1 MSDDFSQYESMRDAG
16 SSPEEVYRA
25 ATRDGLDSITRIR
38 LIRAVYSLSLRQAKE
53 VWVRA
58 EDIAESLVVHEA
70 KTAEVIAPIIER
82 RQNPL
87 TSHK

>member
-1 MSDDFSQYESMRDAG
+1 MNDNFLQYESMRDAG

-38 LIRAVYSLSLRQAKE
+38 LIRAVYSLSLREAKE

-58 EDIAESLVVHEA
+58 EDVAESLTQHQA
-70 KTAEVIAPIIER
+70 KAAEVVSQIIER
-82 RQNPL
+82 SQNHQPSQ
-87 TSHK
+87 T